1 MKIRP
6 MEHKNT
12 ERASEVPNKRGGNG
26 EMPSKNCK
34 TKGKAQN
41 KRILQQTDNGSN

>member
-12 ERASEVPNKRGGNG
+12 ERASEVPNKGGGNG
-26 EMPSKNCK
+26 EISSKKCK
-34 TKGKAQN
+34 TKDKAQN
-41 KRILQQTDNGSN
+41 KRILQ